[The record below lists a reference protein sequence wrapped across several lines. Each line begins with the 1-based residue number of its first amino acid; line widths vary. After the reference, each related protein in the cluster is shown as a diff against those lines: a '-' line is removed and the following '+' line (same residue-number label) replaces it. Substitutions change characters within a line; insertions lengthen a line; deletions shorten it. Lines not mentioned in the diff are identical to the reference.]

1 MLELKLQY
9 LGHLIGKANS
19 LKKSLMLGNIEGMRR
34 RGQEAKMVGW
44 HYQLNGHEFEQCWE
58 IVKDKGAWHAA
69 VLEVAELD
77 TT

>member
-1 MLELKLQY
+1 
-9 LGHLIGKANS
+9 
-19 LKKSLMLGNIEGMRR
+19 MLGNIEGMRR